1 MNYSDIW
8 KEHAKLR
15 EGVVLK
21 VYLDSLGKP
30 TAGIGHLLTAA
41 EKKLYDVDDK
51 VTQEQVDRWFE
62 ADTRTATA
70 AALEQAAEIG
80 IKENW
85 FIAALI
91 SVNFQLGT
99 GWKNEFFTTYPAI
112 VAGNFSLAIEN
123 LRASKWYRQT
133 PVRVEDFI
141 GALRRAKELK
151 SRPLPKTR
159 TMVGSGVAG
168 AGLIASEAVAEV
180 TQQIEPLA
188 GYSDTLQTLFVVLAL
203 VGIGFTIYARIDD
216 RKKGH
221 R

>member
-1 MNYSDIW
+1 
-8 KEHAKLR
+8 
-15 EGVVLK
+15 
-21 VYLDSLGKP
+21 
-30 TAGIGHLLTAA
+30 
-41 EKKLYDVDDK
+41 
-51 VTQEQVDRWFE
+51 
-62 ADTRTATA
+62 
-70 AALEQAAEIG
+70 LEQAAEIG

-123 LRASKWYRQT
+123 LRSSKWYRQT

-141 GALRRAKELK
+141 EALRRAKELK

-180 TQQIEPLA
+180 TQQIELLA

-216 RKKGH
+216 RKKGY